1 MTRHNAWRSLLLPTL
16 LLLLL
21 SIMWPMAVSAQE
33 GLELEEEAKALEKKL
48 ICPVC
53 PGESLNQSQ
62 ATLAKQMRAIVR
74 ERLAE
79 GESPQEIIDYFV
91 SVYGELVLA
100 EPPKRGFSLAIWL
113 VPPGA
118 LAAGAALV
126 VWAVRTLRR
135 PVVEAPGAG
144 AASADNPDMANPDM
158 ANPEME
164 GYLRLVDRELQ
175 GTADEDGQEKNNG

>member
-1 MTRHNAWRSLLLPTL
+1 MTRHNAWRTRLLLPAL

-21 SIMWPMAVSAQE
+21 SIMPPLGVSAQG
-33 GLELEEEAKALEKKL
+33 GLDLEEEAKTLEKKL

-53 PGESLNQSQ
+53 PGETLNQSQ
-62 ATLAKQMRAIVR
+62 ATLAKQMRAIIR

-79 GESPQEIIDYFV
+79 GESPQEIVDYFV
-91 SVYGELVLA
+91 SVYGQLVLA

-118 LAAGAALV
+118 LAAGAAMV
-126 VWAVRTLRR
+126 VWAVRSLRR
-135 PVVEAPGAG
+135 PAVEAPVVGVAG
-144 AASADNPDMANPDM
+144 AAE
-158 ANPEME
+158 PEME

-175 GTADEDGQEKNNG
+175 GTADEDDPESSNG